1 MDKKK
6 KNFMKFDAIFKK
18 YLTAEHAEIAEA
30 KNTMDKKK
38 KKYSKPN
45 IKKIRLDA
53 KTAVLGFCKTDSS
66 AGPHPI
72 FGCGGPG
79 GTHPCSAPGS

>member
-1 MDKKK
+1 
-6 KNFMKFDAIFKK
+6 
-18 YLTAEHAEIAEA
+18 
-30 KNTMDKKK
+30 MDKKK
-38 KKYSKPN
+38 KKYSKPD

-66 AGPHPI
+66 TGGPHPV